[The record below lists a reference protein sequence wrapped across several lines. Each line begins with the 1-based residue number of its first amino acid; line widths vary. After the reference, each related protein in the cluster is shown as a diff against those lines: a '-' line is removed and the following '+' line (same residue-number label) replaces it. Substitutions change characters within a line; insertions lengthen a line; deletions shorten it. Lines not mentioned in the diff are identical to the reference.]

1 MKTQLLYREEEEI
14 PVFENESSRPEDDIR
29 WRLAVRVAE
38 SPNFASAPLLA
49 KFLLFVCERT
59 IANRTEDLTERNI
72 GIVVF
77 KRRPDFKTSEDN
89 IVRTYARQLRQRLDR
104 YFEEHEL
111 DEPLRILVPRGKYCA
126 VFEERIAL
134 PRLVTKSFPEKSESE
149 KGALAIAPMPAGSE
163 PEETPSRR
171 RGVWAAVLV
180 LGLLLAG
187 IAGGSV
193 WTLQRAAAAEAAG
206 PVWKEIFQ
214 PSMET
219 MIVSAD
225 SGLVVLEEFSGK
237 PATLEEYS
245 DGSYFTQ
252 FDHNGTEEER
262 KLQRLSRE
270 RYTGVP
276 DVNAAVAMTS
286 LPEARKTH
294 VLVRN
299 ARAVHVEDMKGVNL
313 ILLGSAYSTPWVT
326 LYEPQMNFRFRF
338 DQTVY
343 SSYFLNN
350 RPQPGE
356 PEIYRNGS
364 TSPPYST
371 YAVIGFLPNI
381 DGSGRVLAIEG
392 LTTAGTE
399 AAYGFLLHGEIG
411 AFLKTVPRDA
421 NGLRPFEILLKTT
434 SVSSSASTVEIVA
447 KRVY

>member
-1 MKTQLLYREEEEI
+1 
-14 PVFENESSRPEDDIR
+14 
-29 WRLAVRVAE
+29 
-38 SPNFASAPLLA
+38 
-49 KFLLFVCERT
+49 
-59 IANRTEDLTERNI
+59 
-72 GIVVF
+72 
-77 KRRPDFKTSEDN
+77 
-89 IVRTYARQLRQRLDR
+89 
-104 YFEEHEL
+104 
-111 DEPLRILVPRGKYCA
+111 
-126 VFEERIAL
+126 
-134 PRLVTKSFPEKSESE
+134 
-149 KGALAIAPMPAGSE
+149 
-163 PEETPSRR
+163 
-171 RGVWAAVLV
+171 VWAAVL
-180 LGLLLAG
+180 LLLLLAG
-187 IAGGSV
+187 IAGARV
-193 WTLQRAAAAEAAG
+193 WTLQRAAAAEVAE
-206 PVWKEIFQ
+206 PIWKEIFQ
-214 PSMET
+214 PSTET

-225 SGLVVLEEFSGK
+225 SGLVMLEELSGK

-252 FDHNGTEEER
+252 FDRNGTEEER

-276 DVNAAVAMTS
+276 DVNAAVAMTA

-299 ARAVHVEDMKGVNL
+299 ARALHVEDMKGINL

-350 RPQPGE
+350 RPLPGE

-381 DGSGRVLAIEG
+381 DGAGRVLAIEG

>member
-1 MKTQLLYREEEEI
+1 MNTQLLYREEEI
-14 PVFENESSRPEDDIR
+14 PIFENESSLPEDDIR

-38 SPNFASAPLLA
+38 SPTFASAPLLA

-104 YFEEHEL
+104 YFEEHER
-111 DEPLRILVPRGKYCA
+111 DEPLRILVPRGRYCA
-126 VFEERIAL
+126 VFEERIDR
-134 PRLVTKSFPEKSESE
+134 PQLVTKSLPEKSEPE
-149 KGALAIAPMPAGSE
+149 KSAPVVMISSAAGE
-163 PEETPSRR
+163 IEAAPPTR
-171 RGVWAAVLV
+171 RGVWAAVL
-180 LGLLLAG
+180 LLLLLAG
-187 IAGGSV
+187 IAGARV
-193 WTLQRAAAAEAAG
+193 WTLQRAAAAEVAE
-206 PVWKEIFQ
+206 PIWKEIFQ
-214 PSMET
+214 PSTET

-225 SGLVVLEEFSGK
+225 SGLVMLEELSGK

-252 FDHNGTEEER
+252 FDRNGTEEER

-276 DVNAAVAMTS
+276 DVNAAVAMTA

-299 ARAVHVEDMKGVNL
+299 ARALHVEDMKGINL

-350 RPQPGE
+350 RPLPGE

-381 DGSGRVLAIEG
+381 DGAGRVLAIEG